1 MSKKMVEALS
11 DRERACLEHFR
22 QAQELK
28 VTFSQYC
35 RERNLSV
42 HQCYWIRRSLVRKGA
57 MAGESK
63 VAKGRRGGF
72 VPVRIGPAAAAEM
85 ACRIRHPSG
94 WVIECGSVP
103 QPQWLSALMSG
114 SST

>member
-1 MSKKMVEALS
+1 MSNKLVKALS
-11 DRERACLEHFR
+11 DRERECLEHFR
-22 QAQELK
+22 QAKELK
-28 VTFSQYC
+28 VTFAQYC

-57 MAGESK
+57 MAEQPK
-63 VAKGRRGGF
+63 EARGQRAGF
-72 VPVRIGPAAAAEM
+72 VPVRIAPGVATET

-114 SST
+114 AST